1 MNLHITNLNANT
13 IERDLLKL
21 FSRFG
26 EVGTVQVVRD
36 KLNNRSRGR
45 AFVEMPSSTEANKA
59 ITGLH
64 RSDCGGKLISVVEVA
79 YNPSP
84 DAWTFLSTDKG
95 ARHNE
100 FLNGE
105 KTSLL

>member
-13 IERDLLKL
+13 IERDLLKM
-21 FSRFG
+21 FSRYG

-45 AFVEMPSSTEANKA
+45 AFVEMPSSVDATKA

-64 RSDCGGKLISVVEVA
+64 RSDHGGKLISVVEIG

-84 DAWTFLSTDKG
+84 DAWTFLTNDIKSGQNDFITGDKG
-95 ARHNE
+95 
-100 FLNGE
+100 
-105 KTSLL
+105 SLL